1 MKILMGKKA
10 TQDYLNKIRTNSYS
24 SISSDGNG
32 YFSKTYEL
40 EQYIGKIIEL
50 TKKKGDDFLVEI
62 SSKIDGVPF
71 GGIKVQK
78 NILDESVSQI
88 SNKEKEVILNTI
100 ERVKLFQS
108 KTLSK
113 SWFDEEK
120 GYGEYVRPIESVG
133 CYIPSGSAPLIST
146 IIMTVVPAKI
156 AGVKRIAVSSP
167 TPGNQNPNKY
177 LLATAKLCGV
187 DEFYTYGG
195 PQAITAMAYGTETIP
210 RVDLICGPGNIF
222 VMNAKKQVYG
232 DVGVDGIFGP
242 TETLIICDQSSNIDF
257 VVSDLMAQAEHDV
270 LALPIVITN
279 QMDLANSIN
288 SLYLEKLSSLDRKD
302 IIKKSMERGF
312 ISIINEEEEMV
323 EVANLI
329 AAEHTTIPSE
339 NLIHLS
345 KKINSSG
352 SLFLGEISSEV
363 LADYVAGPSHVMP
376 TNGSARY
383 SSSLSTRTFTKNIP
397 VLSIDK
403 EEFDKICEDG
413 ELLASLESLD
423 AHKNALTVRKNFFTG
438 ELNEY

>member
-71 GGIKVQK
+71 GGIKVRK

-88 SNKEKEVILNTI
+88 SKKEKEVILNTI

-257 VVSDLMAQAEHDV
+257 IVSDLMAQAEHDV

-438 ELNEY
+438 E

>member
-32 YFSKTYEL
+32 YFSKTYKL

-62 SSKIDGVPF
+62 SSKIDGIPF

-78 NILDESVSQI
+78 NILDESVSLI
-88 SNKEKEVILNTI
+88 SNKEKKVILNTI

-146 IIMTVVPAKI
+146 IIMTAVPAKI

-195 PQAITAMAYGTETIP
+195 PQAITAMAYGTETVP

-288 SLYLEKLSSLDRKD
+288 NLYLEKLSSLDRKD

-438 ELNEY
+438 E

>member
-10 TQDYLNKIRTNSYS
+10 TKDYLNKIRTNSYS

-113 SWFDEEK
+113 SWFDEDK

-133 CYIPSGSAPLIST
+133 CYIPSGSAPLISI

-242 TETLIICDQSSNIDF
+242 TETLIICDHSSNIDF

-423 AHKNALTVRKNFFTG
+423 AHKNALTIRKNFFTG
-438 ELNEY
+438 E

>member
-71 GGIKVQK
+71 GGIKVRK

-88 SNKEKEVILNTI
+88 SKKEKEVILNTI

-423 AHKNALTVRKNFFTG
+423 AHKNALTIRKNFFTG
-438 ELNEY
+438 E

>member
-62 SSKIDGVPF
+62 SSKIDGVQF
-71 GGIKVQK
+71 GGIKVRK

-88 SNKEKEVILNTI
+88 SKKEKEVILNTI

-288 SLYLEKLSSLDRKD
+288 NLYLKKLSSLDRKD

-438 ELNEY
+438 E

>member
-71 GGIKVQK
+71 GGIKVTK

-88 SNKEKEVILNTI
+88 SKKEKEVILNTI

-438 ELNEY
+438 E

>member
-71 GGIKVQK
+71 GGIKVRK

-88 SNKEKEVILNTI
+88 SKKEKEVILNTI

-195 PQAITAMAYGTETIP
+195 PQAITAMAYGTETVP

-438 ELNEY
+438 E

>member
-88 SNKEKEVILNTI
+88 SKKEKEVILNTI

-146 IIMTVVPAKI
+146 IIMTAVPAKI

-195 PQAITAMAYGTETIP
+195 PQAITAMAYGTETVP

-279 QMDLANSIN
+279 QIDLANSIN
-288 SLYLEKLSSLDRKD
+288 NLYLEKLSSLDRKD

-438 ELNEY
+438 E

>member
-88 SNKEKEVILNTI
+88 SNKEKKVILNTI

-146 IIMTVVPAKI
+146 IIMTAVPAKI

-195 PQAITAMAYGTETIP
+195 PQAITAMAYGTETVP

-279 QMDLANSIN
+279 QIDLANSIN
-288 SLYLEKLSSLDRKD
+288 NLYLEKLSSLDRKD

-438 ELNEY
+438 E

>member
-71 GGIKVQK
+71 GGIKVRK
-78 NILDESVSQI
+78 NFLDESVSQI
-88 SNKEKEVILNTI
+88 SKKEKEVILNTI

-438 ELNEY
+438 E

>member
-32 YFSKTYEL
+32 YFSKTYKL

-62 SSKIDGVPF
+62 SSKIDGIPF

-88 SNKEKEVILNTI
+88 SDKEKKVILNTI

-195 PQAITAMAYGTETIP
+195 PQAITAMAYGTETVP

-279 QMDLANSIN
+279 QIDLANSIN
-288 SLYLEKLSSLDRKD
+288 NLYLEKLSSLDRKD

-438 ELNEY
+438 E

>member
-1 MKILMGKKA
+1 MKILIGKKA

-78 NILDESVSQI
+78 NILDESVSLI
-88 SNKEKEVILNTI
+88 SNKEKKVILNTI

-146 IIMTVVPAKI
+146 IIMTAVPAKI

-195 PQAITAMAYGTETIP
+195 PQAITAMAYGTETVP

-288 SLYLEKLSSLDRKD
+288 NLYLEKLSSLDRKD

-438 ELNEY
+438 E

>member
-1 MKILMGKKA
+1 MKILIGKKA

-88 SNKEKEVILNTI
+88 SNKEKKVILNTI

-146 IIMTVVPAKI
+146 IIMTAVPAKI

-195 PQAITAMAYGTETIP
+195 PQAITAMAYGTETVP

-222 VMNAKKQVYG
+222 VMNAKKQVRLLQA
-232 DVGVDGIFGP
+232 IEKNSAFKKQ
-242 TETLIICDQSSNIDF
+242 L
-257 VVSDLMAQAEHDV
+257 VS
-270 LALPIVITN
+270 I
-279 QMDLANSIN
+279 
-288 SLYLEKLSSLDRKD
+288 RKNKSKKNKS
-302 IIKKSMERGF
+302 KKS
-312 ISIINEEEEMV
+312 
-323 EVANLI
+323 
-329 AAEHTTIPSE
+329 
-339 NLIHLS
+339 
-345 KKINSSG
+345 K
-352 SLFLGEISSEV
+352 
-363 LADYVAGPSHVMP
+363 
-376 TNGSARY
+376 
-383 SSSLSTRTFTKNIP
+383 
-397 VLSIDK
+397 
-403 EEFDKICEDG
+403 
-413 ELLASLESLD
+413 
-423 AHKNALTVRKNFFTG
+423 
-438 ELNEY
+438 

>member
-32 YFSKTYEL
+32 YFSKTYKL

-71 GGIKVQK
+71 GGIKVRK

-88 SNKEKEVILNTI
+88 SKKEKEVILNTI

-146 IIMTVVPAKI
+146 IIMTAVPAKI

-195 PQAITAMAYGTETIP
+195 PQAITAMAYGTETVP

-279 QMDLANSIN
+279 QIDLANSIN
-288 SLYLEKLSSLDRKD
+288 NLYLEKLSSLDRKD

-438 ELNEY
+438 E

>member
-10 TQDYLNKIRTNSYS
+10 TKHYLNKIRTNSYS
-24 SISSDGNG
+24 GITSNGNG
-32 YFSKTYEL
+32 YFSKTYKL
-40 EQYIGKIIEL
+40 EEYVSKIIEL
-50 TKKKGDDFLVEI
+50 TKEKGDDFLVEI

-71 GGIKVQK
+71 GGIKIQK

-88 SNKEKEVILNTI
+88 SDKEKKVILNTI

-146 IIMTVVPAKI
+146 IIMTAVPAKI

-195 PQAITAMAYGTETIP
+195 PQAITAMAYGTETVP
-210 RVDLICGPGNIF
+210 KVDLICGPGNIF

-242 TETLIICDQSSNIDF
+242 TETLIICDKSSNIDF

-279 QMDLANSIN
+279 QIDLANSIN
-288 SLYLEKLSSLDRKD
+288 NLYLEKLSSLDRKD

-423 AHKNALTVRKNFFTG
+423 AHKNALTVRKNFFT
-438 ELNEY
+438 EE

>member
-78 NILDESVSQI
+78 NILDESVSLI
-88 SNKEKEVILNTI
+88 SNKEKKVILNTI

-195 PQAITAMAYGTETIP
+195 PQAITAMAYGTETVP

-288 SLYLEKLSSLDRKD
+288 NLYLKKLSSLDRKD

-438 ELNEY
+438 E

>member
-24 SISSDGNG
+24 SISFDGNG
-32 YFSKTYEL
+32 YFSKTYKL

-62 SSKIDGVPF
+62 SSKIDGIPF

-88 SNKEKEVILNTI
+88 SDKEKKVILNTI

-195 PQAITAMAYGTETIP
+195 PQAITAMAYGTETVP

-279 QMDLANSIN
+279 QIDLANSIN
-288 SLYLEKLSSLDRKD
+288 NLYLEKLSSLDRKD

-438 ELNEY
+438 E

>member
-1 MKILMGKKA
+1 MGKKK
-10 TQDYLNKIRTNSYS
+10 TQDYLKKIRNNSYS
-24 SISSDGNG
+24 GISSDGNG
-32 YFSKTYEL
+32 FFSKTYKL
-40 EQYIGKIIEL
+40 EEYVSKIIEL
-50 TKKKGDDFLVEI
+50 TKKTGDDFLIEI
-62 SSKIDGVPF
+62 SSKIDGIPF

-78 NILDESVSQI
+78 NILDQSLFQI
-88 SNKEKEVILNTI
+88 SKKEKQVILNTI
-100 ERVKLFQS
+100 ERVKTFQS
-108 KTLSK
+108 KTLNK

-146 IIMTVVPAKI
+146 IIMTAVPAKI
-156 AGVKRIAVSSP
+156 AGVKRIAISSP
-167 TPGNQNPNKY
+167 TPGNQSPNKY

-195 PQAITAMAYGTETIP
+195 PQAISAMAYGTETIP
-210 RVDLICGPGNIF
+210 RVDLICGPGNVF

-232 DVGVDGIFGP
+232 DVGLDGIFGP
-242 TETLIICDQSSNIDF
+242 TETLIICDESSNIDF

-270 LALPIVITN
+270 LALPMVITN
-279 QMDLANSIN
+279 RKDLANSIN
-288 SLYLEKLSSLDRKD
+288 NLYLERLSTLDRKD
-302 IIKKSMERGF
+302 IIMKSMERGF
-312 ISIINEEEEMV
+312 ISIIDDEEEMV

-403 EEFDKICEDG
+403 EEFDKICGDG

-423 AHKNALTVRKNFFTG
+423 AHKNALTVRKNFFSG
-438 ELNEY
+438 E

>member
-242 TETLIICDQSSNIDF
+242 TETLIICDHSSNIDF

-438 ELNEY
+438 E

>member
-88 SNKEKEVILNTI
+88 SNKEKKVILNTI

-195 PQAITAMAYGTETIP
+195 PQAITAMAYGTETVP

-288 SLYLEKLSSLDRKD
+288 NLYLEKLSSLDRKD

-438 ELNEY
+438 E

>member
-71 GGIKVQK
+71 GGIKVRK

-88 SNKEKEVILNTI
+88 SKKEKEVILNTI

-210 RVDLICGPGNIF
+210 KVDLICGPGNIF

-438 ELNEY
+438 E

>member
-71 GGIKVQK
+71 GGIKVRK

-88 SNKEKEVILNTI
+88 SKKEKEVILNTI

-120 GYGEYVRPIESVG
+120 GYGEYVRPIASVG

-167 TPGNQNPNKY
+167 TLGNQNPNKY

-288 SLYLEKLSSLDRKD
+288 SLYLKKLSSLDRKD

-363 LADYVAGPSHVMP
+363 LADYVAGPSHVMH

-438 ELNEY
+438 E

>member
-438 ELNEY
+438 E

>member
-1 MKILMGKKA
+1 MKILIGKKA

-78 NILDESVSQI
+78 NILDESVSLI
-88 SNKEKEVILNTI
+88 SNKEKKVILNTI
-100 ERVKLFQS
+100 ERVKLFQI

-146 IIMTVVPAKI
+146 IIMTAVPAKI

-195 PQAITAMAYGTETIP
+195 PQAITAMAYGTETVP

-279 QMDLANSIN
+279 QIDLANSIN
-288 SLYLEKLSSLDRKD
+288 NLYLEKLSSLDRKD

-438 ELNEY
+438 E

>member
-1 MKILMGKKA
+1 MKILIGKKA

-88 SNKEKEVILNTI
+88 SNKEKKVILNTI

-146 IIMTVVPAKI
+146 IIMTAVPAKI

-195 PQAITAMAYGTETIP
+195 PQAITAMAYGTETVP

-288 SLYLEKLSSLDRKD
+288 NLYLKKLSSLDRKD

-438 ELNEY
+438 E

>member
-62 SSKIDGVPF
+62 SSKIDGVQF
-71 GGIKVQK
+71 GGIKVRK

-88 SNKEKEVILNTI
+88 SKKEKEVILNTI

-438 ELNEY
+438 E

>member
-1 MKILMGKKA
+1 M
-10 TQDYLNKIRTNSYS
+10 Q
-24 SISSDGNG
+24 
-32 YFSKTYEL
+32 
-40 EQYIGKIIEL
+40 
-50 TKKKGDDFLVEI
+50 
-62 SSKIDGVPF
+62 
-71 GGIKVQK
+71 
-78 NILDESVSQI
+78 
-88 SNKEKEVILNTI
+88 
-100 ERVKLFQS
+100 
-108 KTLSK
+108 
-113 SWFDEEK
+113 
-120 GYGEYVRPIESVG
+120 
-133 CYIPSGSAPLIST
+133 
-146 IIMTVVPAKI
+146 
-156 AGVKRIAVSSP
+156 
-167 TPGNQNPNKY
+167 
-177 LLATAKLCGV
+177 
-187 DEFYTYGG
+187 
-195 PQAITAMAYGTETIP
+195 
-210 RVDLICGPGNIF
+210 
-222 VMNAKKQVYG
+222 KQVYG

-279 QMDLANSIN
+279 QIDLANSIN
-288 SLYLEKLSSLDRKD
+288 NLYLEKLSSLDRKD

-423 AHKNALTVRKNFFTG
+423 AHKNALTVRKNF
-438 ELNEY
+438 YWRIK

>member
-1 MKILMGKKA
+1 MKILIGKKA

-62 SSKIDGVPF
+62 SSKIDGIPF

-78 NILDESVSQI
+78 NILDESVSLI
-88 SNKEKEVILNTI
+88 SNKEKKVILNTI

-146 IIMTVVPAKI
+146 IIMTAVPAKI

-195 PQAITAMAYGTETIP
+195 PQAITAMAYGTETVP

-288 SLYLEKLSSLDRKD
+288 NLYLKKLSSLDRKD

-438 ELNEY
+438 E

>member
-62 SSKIDGVPF
+62 SSKIDGLPF
-71 GGIKVQK
+71 GGIKVRK

-88 SNKEKEVILNTI
+88 SKKEKEVILNTI

-438 ELNEY
+438 E

>member
-88 SNKEKEVILNTI
+88 SNKEKKVILNTI

-195 PQAITAMAYGTETIP
+195 PQAITAMAYGTETVP
-210 RVDLICGPGNIF
+210 KVDLICGPGNIF

-288 SLYLEKLSSLDRKD
+288 NLYLEKLSSLDRKD

-312 ISIINEEEEMV
+312 ISIIKEEEEMV
-323 EVANLI
+323 ELANLI

-438 ELNEY
+438 E

>member
-24 SISSDGNG
+24 NISSDGNG

-62 SSKIDGVPF
+62 SSKIDGIPF

-88 SNKEKEVILNTI
+88 SDKEKKVILNTI

-146 IIMTVVPAKI
+146 IIMTAVPAKI

-195 PQAITAMAYGTETIP
+195 PQAITAMAYGTETVP

-279 QMDLANSIN
+279 QIDLANSIN
-288 SLYLEKLSSLDRKD
+288 NLYLEKLSSLDRKD

-438 ELNEY
+438 E

>member
-62 SSKIDGVPF
+62 SSKIDGIPF

-438 ELNEY
+438 E

>member
-1 MKILMGKKA
+1 
-10 TQDYLNKIRTNSYS
+10 
-24 SISSDGNG
+24 
-32 YFSKTYEL
+32 
-40 EQYIGKIIEL
+40 
-50 TKKKGDDFLVEI
+50 
-62 SSKIDGVPF
+62 
-71 GGIKVQK
+71 
-78 NILDESVSQI
+78 
-88 SNKEKEVILNTI
+88 
-100 ERVKLFQS
+100 
-108 KTLSK
+108 
-113 SWFDEEK
+113 
-120 GYGEYVRPIESVG
+120 
-133 CYIPSGSAPLIST
+133 
-146 IIMTVVPAKI
+146 MTAVPAKI

-195 PQAITAMAYGTETIP
+195 PQAITAMAYGTETVP

-279 QMDLANSIN
+279 QIDLANSIN
-288 SLYLEKLSSLDRKD
+288 NLYLEKLSSLDRKD

-312 ISIINEEEEMV
+312 ISIIEEEEEMV

-345 KKINSSG
+345 KKIQYINMRITSCQL
-352 SLFLGEISSEV
+352 SLV
-363 LADYVAGPSHVMP
+363 L
-376 TNGSARY
+376 R
-383 SSSLSTRTFTKNIP
+383 
-397 VLSIDK
+397 
-403 EEFDKICEDG
+403 
-413 ELLASLESLD
+413 
-423 AHKNALTVRKNFFTG
+423 RKWRRQCKR
-438 ELNEY
+438 

>member
-62 SSKIDGVPF
+62 SSKIDGIPF

-88 SNKEKEVILNTI
+88 SDKEKKVILNTI

-195 PQAITAMAYGTETIP
+195 PQAITAMAYGTETVP

-279 QMDLANSIN
+279 QIDLANSIN
-288 SLYLEKLSSLDRKD
+288 NLYLEKLSSLDRKD

-438 ELNEY
+438 E

>member
-32 YFSKTYEL
+32 YFSKTYKL

-62 SSKIDGVPF
+62 SSKIDGIPF

-88 SNKEKEVILNTI
+88 SDKEKKVILNTI

-146 IIMTVVPAKI
+146 IIMTAVPAKI

-195 PQAITAMAYGTETIP
+195 PQAITAMAYGTETVP

-242 TETLIICDQSSNIDF
+242 TETLIICDQSSNVDF

-279 QMDLANSIN
+279 QIDLANSIN
-288 SLYLEKLSSLDRKD
+288 NLYLEKLSSLDRKD

-438 ELNEY
+438 E

>member
-71 GGIKVQK
+71 GGIKVRK

-88 SNKEKEVILNTI
+88 SKKEKEVILNTI

-146 IIMTVVPAKI
+146 IIMTAVPAKI

-195 PQAITAMAYGTETIP
+195 PQAITAMAYGTETVP

-438 ELNEY
+438 E

>member
-32 YFSKTYEL
+32 YFSKTYKL

-62 SSKIDGVPF
+62 SSKIDGIPF

-88 SNKEKEVILNTI
+88 SDKEKKVILNTI

-146 IIMTVVPAKI
+146 IIMTAVPAKI

-195 PQAITAMAYGTETIP
+195 PQAITAMAYGTETVP

-288 SLYLEKLSSLDRKD
+288 NLYLEKLSSLDRKD

-438 ELNEY
+438 E

>member
-88 SNKEKEVILNTI
+88 SNKEKKVILNTI

-108 KTLSK
+108 KTLIK

-288 SLYLEKLSSLDRKD
+288 NLYLEKLSSLDRKD

-312 ISIINEEEEMV
+312 ISIIKEEEEMV
-323 EVANLI
+323 ELANLI

-413 ELLASLESLD
+413 ELLASLESLE

-438 ELNEY
+438 E